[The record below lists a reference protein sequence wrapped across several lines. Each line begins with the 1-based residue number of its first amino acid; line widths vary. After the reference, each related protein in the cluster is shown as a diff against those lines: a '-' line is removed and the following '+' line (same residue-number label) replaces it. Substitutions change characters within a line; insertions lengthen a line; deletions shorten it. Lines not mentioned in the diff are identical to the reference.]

1 MNTLSPCDWE
11 SFFVDCLLCFPFLY
25 HYLLSGTARDHR
37 SAVEL
42 RLGHRHLGGSHLHG
56 MQELRDEG

>member
-11 SFFVDCLLCFPFLY
+11 SFFVDCLSCFPFLY
-25 HYLLSGTARDHR
+25 HYLLSGTGRYHR

-56 MQELRDEG
+56 PQELRDED